1 MGRSGTS
8 NSSVMIGVLDWVSTL
23 GIVVV
28 AMVVI
33 ISGIISSVV
42 EPLGS
47 GVLPDPSNVV
57 ETSSKRVDTALV
69 KFEFSH
75 MAY

>member
-42 EPLGS
+42 ELIGFV
-47 GVLPDPSNVV
+47 VLPDPSNVV
-57 ETSSKRVDTALV
+57 EPSSKRVNTILM

-75 MAY
+75 MAN

>member
-42 EPLGS
+42 EPGS
-47 GVLPDPSNVV
+47 VVLPDPSNVV